1 MPTLMFYYN
10 LIDSIV
16 PLLIFRVYAILFLF
30 LSHSQLSGKP
40 ICVFIWSWIL
50 TIKFHWLIDWLTDC
64 QTDWLSDWLSRQ
76 MEKYTETKWTHA
88 EQGHFQLSDLALHE
102 FSQLSG

>member
-1 MPTLMFYYN
+1 MLTLMFYY

-16 PLLIFRVYAILFLF
+16 SLLIFRVYAILFLF
-30 LSHSQLSGKP
+30 WNHSQ
-40 ICVFIWSWIL
+40 
-50 TIKFHWLIDWLTDC
+50 TDC
-64 QTDWLSDWLSRQ
+64 HARW
-76 MEKYTETKWTHA
+76 KNNYTETKLTHG